1 MIEPRHVEVQVA
13 ADRDRTIAV
22 GDRDCSIQ
30 RRHQKVIEEAPAPN
44 IDDSVRANLHEYA
57 RRIAEETGLH
67 GIATVEFLLDGSG
80 EIAFLEVNPRIQ
92 VEHPVT
98 ELVTGVDLVEWQLL
112 ISSDRSVPRGQDTG
126 AAWSRNRGPGVRGR
140 SVLRVYP
147 HSRKTAGRLLAEPT
161 GHSSGRRLRV
171 RRRRSHIV

>member
-1 MIEPRHVEVQVA
+1 MIRRTIGLTAAREIGYPLLVKPAEAGGGRGLRFVA
-13 ADRDRTIAV
+13 DESALIERGPGIAPGEFVVGRRCGHLSRTSHDRAATCRGPGRGRSGRAIAV

-57 RRIAEETGLH
+57 RRIAEETGLD
-67 GIATVEFLLDGSG
+67 GIATLNFCLMADG

-98 ELVTGVDLVEWQLL
+98 ELVTGVDLVEWQF
-112 ISSDRSVPRGQDTG
+112 
-126 AAWSRNRGPGVRGR
+126 
-140 SVLRVYP
+140 
-147 HSRKTAGRLLAEPT
+147 
-161 GHSSGRRLRV
+161 
-171 RRRRSHIV
+171 